1 MRGSRKKR
9 GFVVAGVVA
18 ALTLGVIGVASAAS
32 TQSQSWSPS
41 AFAQAGVRGA
51 PDPDGDGPRGGFSRG
66 GAADMAEALAKLSGE
81 DVDTI
86 MQQRASG
93 KSFARIAKAY
103 GVSTDELLAAT
114 VKIEKAELDAA
125 VEAGTLTDA
134 RRTQILSGLDA
145 RLKEALTETRPSNGC
160 DHWTGR
166 DGDGPRAASP
176 SSSPTASTS
185 ALWY

>member
-18 ALTLGVIGVASAAS
+18 ALTLGVIGVAS
-32 TQSQSWSPS
+32 TQPPSSSPS
-41 AFAQAGVRGA
+41 ASAQAGVRGA
-51 PDPDGDGPRGGFSRG
+51 PDPHGDGPRDGFGRG
-66 GAADMAEALAKLSGE
+66 GAPDMAEALAELSGE
-81 DVDTI
+81 DVDTS

-93 KSFARIAKAY
+93 QSLARIAKAY

-114 VKIEKAELDAA
+114 VEIEKAELDAA

-160 DHWTGR
+160 DHGSGR